1 MLVHSLEG
9 GRNGETARCGETEAR
24 TFTSKNPKAWLTG
37 PHSMHIR
44 KKNNV
49 ERTNGTHSYGW
60 SATVGIL
67 IVYSVLLIVPH
78 LYFTTLVP
86 DAYVALASG
95 FQIAMLGLAGSVLIL
110 IASISRSDTM
120 RLRTLLRGGD
130 VQGALFELLAWLVML
145 VLGRYWLCPLS
156 VGMGLLLSAFV
167 LAKMLIRVLSMLLSP
182 SKYWNEYTS
191 VLGLRFSSVVSGSAK
206 YHQRYVQFRAWIDTL
221 DARLSFRYIPLISCE
236 LTSTHVLVP
245 STTSGRIEDI
255 NLGRLKHRLVGLKTD
270 VALHVRERAEVGQGG
285 GDSGTEEIG
294 TDMTV
299 SSGSSIA
306 LPVVVFFEA
315 PGRSVGVGDAL
326 LGVRKD
332 CLCDGGLSASQES
345 GLRDCYAIRNGAAT
359 FESDVAI
366 ERGELRDRA
375 LRSLETGSIN
385 DAVIAET
392 ALRRLFEEFL
402 AVATTHESFCAA
414 EARQPKRD
422 YDGEP
427 EWSELDDLMSD
438 ADAVVLSARRT
449 RYDDVFERL
458 EPMPYQFAV
467 LAEQY
472 RANRPFRRS
481 CALMAREA
489 IEMGANRKDDPAGT
503 RNRQMA
509 EFHIRMLSLLLYGVS
524 SSLQRTEEWQG
535 RWPWFVTEI
544 DALFLEFC
552 LILYQAANDVEFG
565 QYVADQLSSTCSLV
579 CQNTQPSRPA
589 LQSID
594 ELRTNV
600 PASQSEARCLIGDA
614 LRDLRVAAS
623 LIANGLATDD
633 ILGPHF
639 PTSLIGTRHMG
650 LRTVDLRGFIRGYA
664 LAQGLAEHDPWDF
677 GFWGSSGDV
686 HDYRDPHALVAIG
699 AAGFLMVRGIQA
711 PMGDSVLD
719 DLRNAVDDQERAL
732 QLFGEGSIF
741 YRTLQDAM
749 HQRGRWPK
757 SLTPN
762 VEVLESWR
770 SFAHDVMTATWLS

>member
-1 MLVHSLEG
+1 MLLYSLEG
-9 GRNGETARCGETEAR
+9 GRNGKTDRCGSTAAR
-24 TFTSKNPKAWLTG
+24 TLTNPKPKAFVTTPNASG
-37 PHSMHIR
+37 TR
-44 KKNNV
+44 KKDQA
-49 ERTNGTHSYGW
+49 ERINGTHLHGRLATAGTLIAYG
-60 SATVGIL
+60 VI
-67 IVYSVLLIVPH
+67 LIVPH
-78 LYFTTLVP
+78 FYFVTWVP

-182 SKYWNEYTS
+182 SRYWNEYTS

-206 YHQRYVQFRAWIDTL
+206 YHQRYVQFRAWIDTF
-221 DARLSFRYIPLISCE
+221 DARLSFRYIPLISCK
-236 LTSTHVLVP
+236 LTSTHVLVA
-245 STTSGRIEDI
+245 STTSGRIEGI
-255 NLGRLKHRLVGLKTD
+255 NLGRLKRRLVGLKTD
-270 VALHVRERAEVGQGG
+270 VGLSAREIAGVGPGG
-285 GDSGTEEIG
+285 GDGGTEEIG
-294 TDMTV
+294 TDGSA
-299 SSGSSIA
+299 SSSSSIA

-315 PGRSVGVGDAL
+315 PGRSVEVGDAL

-332 CLCDGGLSASQES
+332 CLCDGELSASQES
-345 GLRDCYAIRNGAAT
+345 DLRDCYAIRNGAAT

-414 EARQPKRD
+414 EAHQPKRD

-489 IEMGANRKDDPAGT
+489 IEMGANRKNDPAGT
-503 RNRQMA
+503 RNRHMA
-509 EFHIRMLSLLLYGVS
+509 EFHVRMLALLLYGVS
-524 SSLQRTEEWQG
+524 SSLERTEEWQG
-535 RWPWFVTEI
+535 RWPWFITEI
-544 DALFLEFC
+544 DTLLLEFC
-552 LILYQAANDVEFG
+552 LILYQAVEDLDFG
-565 QYVADQLSSTCSLV
+565 KYVADELHKTSSLLPR
-579 CQNTQPSRPA
+579 NTKPSRPA
-589 LQSID
+589 LQSIY
-594 ELRTNV
+594 ELCNNAPT
-600 PASQSEARCLIGDA
+600 SQSGARRLIGDA
-614 LRDLRVAAS
+614 VEDLRVAAS
-623 LIANGLATDD
+623 LIAYGLATDD
-633 ILGPHF
+633 ILSPHF
-639 PTSLIGTRHMG
+639 PMSLIGTGHMG
-650 LRTVDLRGFIRGYA
+650 LGTVDLSGFLRGYA
-664 LAQGLAEHDPWDF
+664 LAQGMAENDLWDF
-677 GFWGSSGDV
+677 GSWRASGDV
-686 HDYRDPHALVAIG
+686 DDYRDSQSLVAIG
-699 AAGFLMVRGIQA
+699 GVAFLTVRGMKA
-711 PMGDSVLD
+711 PAEEGFVEELRLTAGD
-719 DLRNAVDDQERAL
+719 RERVL
-732 QLFGEGSIF
+732 QLFGEDSVF
-741 YRTLQDAM
+741 YRTLRDAM
-749 HQRGRWPK
+749 HQSGRWPR
-757 SLTPN
+757 SLQPN

-770 SFAHDVMTATWLS
+770 SLAHVVTTVTWPT